1 MVTSRERMENGI
13 SKYWKEYVS
22 CCIWRTKQEKCKT
35 SLWSISESPFF
46 FGKGWVVFFLG
57 PHQWNLKYLKSLS
70 PMLVW
75 ATARRSKC
83 MKTWSVPLAIL
94 QAKTIQVLIHDS
106 CTPKWLSAKPQLERT
121 VCFVRNGCDQICMS
135 FEWCST
141 TLCLHHSSLY
151 PGEVQTL
158 GP

>member
-1 MVTSRERMENGI
+1 MVTSRERMENGTVYQNI
-13 SKYWKEYVS
+13 GRSMYPVASEGQSKKMQNKS
-22 CCIWRTKQEKCKT
+22 MIHFR
-35 SLWSISESPFF
+35 IPFCF
-46 FGKGWVVFFLG
+46 GGKGRVGFFLG

-121 VCFVRNGCDQICMS
+121 VSFVRSGCDQICMS

-151 PGEVQTL
+151 P
-158 GP
+158 P